1 MSTLARHRRDVN
13 GACRLSSTRYHTAT
27 RTVPVQDVSES
38 VQSVSRPRL
47 SSDVRVP
54 RLRDVRHRFALSQE
68 ELAERSGVARSTII
82 KLEAGRDAWPSTV
95 RKLAAAL
102 GVKPAELQ

>member
-1 MSTLARHRRDVN
+1 M
-13 GACRLSSTRYHTAT
+13 
-27 RTVPVQDVSES
+27 PEQDVSES
-38 VQSVSRPRL
+38 VQFVSRPRL
-47 SSDVRVP
+47 SGDVRVP
-54 RLRDVRHRFALSQE
+54 RLRDVRHRLALSQE
-68 ELAERSGVARSTII
+68 ELAARSGVARSTII

>member
-1 MSTLARHRRDVN
+1 MGESVHSVLRQ
-13 GACRLSSTRYHTAT
+13 RLSH
-27 RTVPVQDVSES
+27 
-38 VQSVSRPRL
+38 
-47 SSDVRVP
+47 DVRVP

-82 KLEAGRDAWPSTV
+82 KLEAGREAWPSTV

-102 GVKPAELQ
+102 GVKPADLQ

>member
-1 MSTLARHRRDVN
+1 MPGKN
-13 GACRLSSTRYHTAT
+13 
-27 RTVPVQDVSES
+27 VSES
-38 VQSVSRPRL
+38 VHPASRPRL
-47 SSDVRVP
+47 SEDVRVP
-54 RLRDVRHRFALSQE
+54 RLRDVRHRIALSQE

-102 GVKPAELQ
+102 GVKPADLQ

>member
-1 MSTLARHRRDVN
+1 M
-13 GACRLSSTRYHTAT
+13 
-27 RTVPVQDVSES
+27 
-38 VQSVSRPRL
+38 
-47 SSDVRVP
+47 P
-54 RLRDVRHRFALSQE
+54 RLRDVRHRTALSQE
-68 ELAERSGVARSTII
+68 ELAEKSGVARSTII

>member
-1 MSTLARHRRDVN
+1 M
-13 GACRLSSTRYHTAT
+13 
-27 RTVPVQDVSES
+27 
-38 VQSVSRPRL
+38 
-47 SSDVRVP
+47 
-54 RLRDVRHRFALSQE
+54 ALSQE

>member
-1 MSTLARHRRDVN
+1 MPGHYL
-13 GACRLSSTRYHTAT
+13 
-27 RTVPVQDVSES
+27 SES
-38 VQSVSRPRL
+38 VHPESRQRL
-47 SSDVRVP
+47 SEDVRVP
-54 RLRDVRHRFALSQE
+54 RLRDVRHRMALSQE
-68 ELAERSGVARSTII
+68 ELAEKSGVARSTII